1 MEVNHPAH
9 TLRTGPQRNSKPI
22 LNEEDKTLEETCGSL
37 PKSVLAHLNSLSD
50 RIMEIQEMC
59 INAASECMRSSKTL
73 GLVHPL
79 QLSLSDVDDLYSLSS
94 LTNNLVQSVRSQ
106 LDDVVQNVLLNSH
119 YGLRNGHLWASFFT
133 RDLER
138 VIRSTIQ
145 QCTNMIEQRCGS
157 AAYIQLGRV
166 YAWARAQKTSTLD
179 EEEEKEEPAQNMNH
193 LRARLRRRLS
203 RLVWLSR
210 AGKRRARSHPLL
222 LSLRH
227 ELLRIRTR
235 ATGRLLSDRTAAMG
249 PTPLGSCLTSHSSL
263 HEEDSETS
271 LRQVVPSSFY
281 PAFEQLIEKVTDLF
295 LQLPS
300 QIPGISVTD
309 DFRFRT
315 DRKQCWRALVS
326 RTVLEFYTHSDVDE
340 GMLDIHP
347 FSAEEK
353 ADSLESEPDELEQQN
368 PDPTVQKPI
377 SQLNP
382 ALVQAALDRFDHH
395 SHANRKRAMP
405 MSMDTY
411 EDDRLASDKLTDSV
425 PTVVDGQGEDILE
438 ALRRPVATAVK
449 TITDLELNETGNDSN
464 SKEPAKE
471 LTKPIDKEI
480 PVADP
485 PPVVT
490 AAVVV
495 TDTPRAGSAVSSK
508 RESRR
513 SLRTR
518 RSRTPSEN
526 SFSEGEVLSDSEE
539 ERADSVEQME
549 DKVEEIGERINA
561 DIEEEEAEALIRM
574 VNEQL
579 RDATPASDID
589 LTELEI
595 MDEWA
600 PPSSSMLVAP
610 RTENDDPNE
619 AAMEI
624 KESDESCTLSETIQS
639 QIEETL
645 REALEACGKHLE
657 ELVVKNLPPDSVARK
672 QTSLNAN
679 TTPSVTIS
687 KETEASIE
695 RTASA
700 FKEHVTSVLAN
711 LLHAVPVLANTNAT
725 DVKKD
730 VPNSQ
735 STAPTTRAVVTGR
748 RGDGLLGMLRAYQ
761 QDVVKRMNSTVTGTE
776 S

>member
-1 MEVNHPAH
+1 
-9 TLRTGPQRNSKPI
+9 
-22 LNEEDKTLEETCGSL
+22 
-37 PKSVLAHLNSLSD
+37 
-50 RIMEIQEMC
+50 MEIQEMS
-59 INAASECMRSSKTL
+59 ISAASECLRSGKTF

-79 QLSLSDVDDLYSLSS
+79 QLSLPDVDDLYSLSS
-94 LTNNLVQSVRSQ
+94 LTNDLVQSVRSQ
-106 LDDVVQNVLLNSH
+106 LDDVVQNVLLTSH

-138 VIRSTIQ
+138 AIRSTIQ

-166 YAWARAQKTSTLD
+166 YAWARAPTKSTLD
-179 EEEEKEEPAQNMNH
+179 EEEEKEEPAQHMNH

-222 LSLRH
+222 ISLRH

-249 PTPLGSCLTSHSSL
+249 PTPLGNYRKLTFALLSRENFNDPFLLSRSLHDKEHFHSIFTVTSHPSL
-263 HEEDSETS
+263 HEEDSDTS

-309 DFRFRT
+309 DFHFRS
-315 DRKQCWRALVS
+315 DRKQCWRALIS
-326 RTVLEFYTHSDVDE
+326 RTVLEFYTHSDADE

-353 ADSLESEPDELEQQN
+353 ADSLESEPEELEQQN
-368 PDPTVQKPI
+368 PDSTVQKPVF
-377 SQLNP
+377 QLNP

-405 MSMDTY
+405 TSMDTY

-425 PTVVDGQGEDILE
+425 PTVVDGQEEEILE
-438 ALRRPVATAVK
+438 ALRRPVVPALKA
-449 TITDLELNETGNDSN
+449 ITDLQLNETGNVSN
-464 SKEPAKE
+464 SKESAKE
-471 LTKPIDKEI
+471 LTEPNDNEI
-480 PVADP
+480 PVEDP
-485 PPVVT
+485 PPVLT
-490 AAVVV
+490 AVVV
-495 TDTPRAGSAVSSK
+495 TGTPRAGSAGSSK

-600 PPSSSMLVAP
+600 PPSSSLLVAP
-610 RTENDDPNE
+610 RTDNDDPNE
-619 AAMEI
+619 AAME
-624 KESDESCTLSETIQS
+624 
-639 QIEETL
+639 
-645 REALEACGKHLE
+645 
-657 ELVVKNLPPDSVARK
+657 
-672 QTSLNAN
+672 
-679 TTPSVTIS
+679 S
-687 KETEASIE
+687 K
-695 RTASA
+695 
-700 FKEHVTSVLAN
+700 
-711 LLHAVPVLANTNAT
+711 
-725 DVKKD
+725 
-730 VPNSQ
+730 
-735 STAPTTRAVVTGR
+735 
-748 RGDGLLGMLRAYQ
+748 
-761 QDVVKRMNSTVTGTE
+761 
-776 S
+776 

>member
-1 MEVNHPAH
+1 P
-9 TLRTGPQRNSKPI
+9 
-22 LNEEDKTLEETCGSL
+22 
-37 PKSVLAHLNSLSD
+37 
-50 RIMEIQEMC
+50 
-59 INAASECMRSSKTL
+59 
-73 GLVHPL
+73 
-79 QLSLSDVDDLYSLSS
+79 
-94 LTNNLVQSVRSQ
+94 
-106 LDDVVQNVLLNSH
+106 
-119 YGLRNGHLWASFFT
+119 
-133 RDLER
+133 
-138 VIRSTIQ
+138 
-145 QCTNMIEQRCGS
+145 
-157 AAYIQLGRV
+157 
-166 YAWARAQKTSTLD
+166 
-179 EEEEKEEPAQNMNH
+179 
-193 LRARLRRRLS
+193 
-203 RLVWLSR
+203 
-210 AGKRRARSHPLL
+210 
-222 LSLRH
+222 
-227 ELLRIRTR
+227 
-235 ATGRLLSDRTAAMG
+235 
-249 PTPLGSCLTSHSSL
+249 
-263 HEEDSETS
+263 DS
-271 LRQVVPSSFY
+271 
-281 PAFEQLIEKVTDLF
+281 
-295 LQLPS
+295 
-300 QIPGISVTD
+300 
-309 DFRFRT
+309 
-315 DRKQCWRALVS
+315 
-326 RTVLEFYTHSDVDE
+326 
-340 GMLDIHP
+340 
-347 FSAEEK
+347 
-353 ADSLESEPDELEQQN
+353 
-368 PDPTVQKPI
+368 TVQKPVF
-377 SQLNP
+377 QLNP

-405 MSMDTY
+405 TSMDTY

-425 PTVVDGQGEDILE
+425 PTVVDGQEEEILE
-438 ALRRPVATAVK
+438 ALRRPVVPALKA
-449 TITDLELNETGNDSN
+449 ITDLQLNETGNVSN
-464 SKEPAKE
+464 SKESAKE
-471 LTKPIDKEI
+471 LTEPNDNEI
-480 PVADP
+480 PVEDP
-485 PPVVT
+485 PPVLT
-490 AAVVV
+490 AVVV
-495 TDTPRAGSAVSSK
+495 TGTPRAGSAGSSK

-600 PPSSSMLVAP
+600 PPSSSLLVAP
-610 RTENDDPNE
+610 RTDNDDPNE
-619 AAMEI
+619 AAMES
-624 KESDESCTLSETIQS
+624 KESDGSCTLSETLQN

-657 ELVVKNLPPDSVARK
+657 DLVVKNLPPESVARK
-672 QTSLNAN
+672 QTALDAN
-679 TTPSVTIS
+679 TAPSVTIS

-711 LLHAVPVLANTNAT
+711 LLHAVPVLADTSAT

-735 STAPTTRAVVTGR
+735 LAAPTTRAVVTGR